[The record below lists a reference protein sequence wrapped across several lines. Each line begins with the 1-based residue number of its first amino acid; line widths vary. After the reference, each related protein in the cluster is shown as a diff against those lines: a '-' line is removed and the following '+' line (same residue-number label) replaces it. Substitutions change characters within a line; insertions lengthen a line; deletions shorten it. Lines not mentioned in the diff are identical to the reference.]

1 MKKIY
6 LECGKVLGAHGV
18 RGVLKVESWCDTPRV
33 LASQKRIFLAEGGEF
48 VERRVLSA
56 SVTGPQVLMSIEGVY
71 DRDEAISMKGVVMYL
86 HRDDI
91 PLRPG
96 QMLLADMIGLPVT
109 DAKTGVVLGKITEV
123 TEVPRGLLYTI
134 APIRERCSIPPPTSL
149 SRASIARE
157 DCWLHLFPAFLTD
170 MKFDILTLF
179 PDMVSGVLSE
189 SIIGRAQAAGAISV
203 ECHNIRD
210 YSTDKHRKTDDTP
223 YGGGM
228 GMVMTCQP
236 IYDCYRH
243 VRDRIPE
250 GESVRVVYMS
260 PKGALF
266 NHTTALRLSEY
277 DNLII
282 LCGHYEGVDQRV
294 LDEIVDEEI
303 SIGDYVLTGGEIPA
317 CIVVDAVSRL
327 IPGVLPDSICYTDES
342 VASGILEY
350 PQYTKPRVFLGR
362 EVPEVLLSG
371 DHKKIERYRL
381 ERAVELTRERR
392 PDLLLLHPE
401 YEQALLPKKKRSK
414 RAHKDSTQRDDASA
428 SFESRTACD
437 TDTQGDSEAE

>member
-1 MKKIY
+1 
-6 LECGKVLGAHGV
+6 
-18 RGVLKVESWCDTPRV
+18 
-33 LASQKRIFLAEGGEF
+33 
-48 VERRVLSA
+48 
-56 SVTGPQVLMSIEGVY
+56 
-71 DRDEAISMKGVVMYL
+71 
-86 HRDDI
+86 
-91 PLRPG
+91 
-96 QMLLADMIGLPVT
+96 
-109 DAKTGVVLGKITEV
+109 
-123 TEVPRGLLYTI
+123 
-134 APIRERCSIPPPTSL
+134 
-149 SRASIARE
+149 
-157 DCWLHLFPAFLTD
+157 
-170 MKFDILTLF
+170 
-179 PDMVSGVLSE
+179 MVSSVLSE
-189 SIIGRAQAAGAISV
+189 SIIGRAQTAGVIGV

-210 YSTDKHRKTDDTP
+210 FSTDKHRKTDDTP

-266 NHTTALRLSEY
+266 NHSTALRLSEY
-277 DNLII
+277 DNLIL

-294 LDEIVDEEI
+294 LDEIVDEDI

-327 IPGVLPDSICYTDES
+327 IPGVLPDEICYTDES

-381 ERAVELTRERR
+381 ECAVNLTRERR

-401 YEQALLPKKKRSK
+401 YEEALLPKKKRSK
-414 RAHKDSTQRDDASA
+414 RAHKDSSQRENTSLSA
-428 SFESRTACD
+428 EPQQTVCD
-437 TDTQGDSEAE
+437 TDAQGDVEAE